1 MEQRNGDFSELELK
15 YDSLWKS
22 QNWSTIWIL
31 SGKIFYNSF
40 DTKFWI
46 QEGDSLKRTSV
57 LNRVLGKKR
66 KKFQYSLVP
75 SKNEI
80 QRKTKQRF
88 SYLFSFEKSRK
99 FRFSPTLFDPYGVK
113 AGQGTKKQSRENYL
127 NFAVSFNKKQKNL
140 RQKIFS
146 DKKTNF

>member
-1 MEQRNGDFSELELK
+1 MQYGSAEQTLFSSFPGEFVFGNSFFAQKKKLFLSESDSFQFLEKKRNSSPKTEQKQNLLLEQRNGDFSELELK

-57 LNRVLGKKR
+57 LNRVLWK
-66 KKFQYSLVP
+66 
-75 SKNEI
+75 
-80 QRKTKQRF
+80 KTKM
-88 SYLFSFEKSRK
+88 
-99 FRFSPTLFDPYGVK
+99 
-113 AGQGTKKQSRENYL
+113 
-127 NFAVSFNKKQKNL
+127 FNL
-140 RQKIFS
+140 C
-146 DKKTNF
+146 